1 MAVVESNGSEPF
13 AAETL
18 RERLEAACLSTG
30 APVRHHDGRVR
41 ATPIGLVYPRFQVV
55 PRSRRNTH
63 SGAEN

>member
-13 AAETL
+13 AAKAF
-18 RERLEAACLSTG
+18 RERLEAACLNTG
-30 APVRHHDGRVR
+30 EPVRHHDRRVR
-41 ATPIGLVYPRFQVV
+41 ARPIGLVYPRFQLV

>member
-13 AAETL
+13 ATEAL
-18 RERLEAACLSTG
+18 RERLEAACLNASE
-30 APVRHHDGRVR
+30 PMRHHDGRVR
-41 ATPIGLVYPRFQVV
+41 AMPIGLVYPRLQVV